1 MTPLQ
6 IQEAYAYITASY
18 AWIHY
23 ASIVVVVLMAVN
35 LIMLIFLISQA
46 RKNRESVII
55 KQREQ
60 YIDYLR
66 NELSVKSNTIT
77 RQLKLIRKLQS
88 RTKRDNV

>member
-1 MTPLQ
+1 MTPEQ
-6 IQEAYAYITASY
+6 IFYGS
-18 AWIHY
+18 
-23 ASIVVVVLMAVN
+23 VVVIILIVAN
-35 LIMLIFLISQA
+35 LVMLIYSISQVH
-46 RKNRESVII
+46 KNRESVII

>member
-1 MTPLQ
+1 MTPEQ
-6 IQEAYAYITASY
+6 IFYGS
-18 AWIHY
+18 
-23 ASIVVVVLMAVN
+23 VVVIILIVAN
-35 LIMLIFLISQA
+35 LVMLIYNISQVH
-46 RKNRESVII
+46 KNRESVII

-88 RTKRDNV
+88 RTKRTNV

>member
-1 MTPLQ
+1 MTPAQ
-6 IQEAYAYITASY
+6 IFYGS
-18 AWIHY
+18 
-23 ASIVVVVLMAVN
+23 VVVIVLIVAN
-35 LIMLIFLISQA
+35 LVMLIYNISQV